1 MPHDLLWLLLPVA
14 AASGWYAARRS
25 SARVARASVPMT
37 VPEYFKGI
45 TYLLDEK
52 PDKAIETFVKMLEI
66 DSQSV
71 EPHFALGNLFRRQGE
86 VDRAIR
92 IHQNLIARPT
102 LSREHR
108 DHALFELAED
118 YLQAGLLDRAEHLFG
133 TLVEK
138 DTHAVAAMQR
148 LQLIFE
154 QEHEW
159 ENAIE
164 IAQRLQ
170 SRGGGS
176 LKKVISQY
184 YCELAEQ
191 AMTQGDG
198 AQARKLLR
206 RALSQDSTNVRASL
220 LGGRLSAEGGNDRQA
235 IREFLR
241 VAEQDPAFLAEVI
254 TPLLECA
261 ERAGRL
267 AQISD
272 VLHAKLMK
280 QGMVRPVA
288 VLVDYLRRT
297 GKTADAQQLLEHY
310 LAEHN
315 SLPALQTMLDFR
327 LRGDGGEEDEPLR
340 RVREIVAK
348 AIEDVPHYLC
358 GSCGYR
364 GRIMHWQCP
373 GCRRWN
379 SVRPATDPVTLQV
392 S

>member
-1 MPHDLLWLLLPVA
+1 MPHELLWLLLPVA

-25 SARVARASVPMT
+25 AARVAHVPVPMT

-102 LSREHR
+102 LGREHR
-108 DHALFELAED
+108 DQALFELAED

-138 DTHAVAAMQR
+138 DTHAIAAMRR
-148 LQLIFE
+148 LQQIFE
-154 QEHEW
+154 LEREW

-191 AMTQGDG
+191 AMAQGDA

-206 RALSQDSTNVRASL
+206 RALSQDATNVRASM
-220 LGGRLSAEGGNDRQA
+220 LGGRLSAEAGNDRQA

-241 VAEQDPAFLAEVI
+241 VADQDPAFLAEVMA
-254 TPLLECA
+254 PLLACA

-267 AQISD
+267 AQIAEA
-272 VLHAKLMK
+272 LRAKVMN

-288 VLVDYLRRT
+288 VLVDYLRRA
-297 GKTADAQQLLEHY
+297 GKVADAQQLLEEY
-310 LAEHN
+310 LAAHQ
-315 SLPALQTMLDFR
+315 SLPALQALLDFR
-327 LRGDGGEEDEPLR
+327 LKGEGGEGDEPLR
-340 RVREIVAK
+340 RVREVVAQ